1 MITNNLQFS
10 GHKKIR
16 SHAKKP
22 FSNPLTPN
30 SPAYPLVR
38 SNSQWEKK
46 KEKERKKK
54 KIIPQKEI
62 VLGFAKNHFNPYPI
76 VSTLIHSQNHSTF
89 IPIPERI
96 TKPFS
101 KRREREREREKVTKR

>member
-46 KEKERKKK
+46 K
-54 KIIPQKEI
+54 
-62 VLGFAKNHFNPYPI
+62 
-76 VSTLIHSQNHSTF
+76 
-89 IPIPERI
+89 
-96 TKPFS
+96 
-101 KRREREREREKVTKR
+101 REREKRKKSSHRKKSYSVSQKTILTHILSYQL

>member
-46 KEKERKKK
+46 K
-54 KIIPQKEI
+54 
-62 VLGFAKNHFNPYPI
+62 
-76 VSTLIHSQNHSTF
+76 
-89 IPIPERI
+89 
-96 TKPFS
+96 
-101 KRREREREREKVTKR
+101 REREKKEKNHPTERNRTRFRKKPF